1 MRYSLAAAGVGL
13 ALAFGP
19 QAFAGNPA
27 WGDAA
32 NGNGLYHE
40 SNGAAT
46 GWGTAANGNGL
57 YHESNGAATGW
68 GTAANGNGLYHESNG
83 AATGWGTAA
92 NGNGLYHESNGSARN
107 AVRWDP
113 SESGISRQGVYYD
126 P

>member
-57 YHESNGAATGW
+57 YHGSNGAATR
-68 GTAANGNGLYHESNG
+68 
-83 AATGWGTAA
+83 WGTAA